1 MKRKRKQ
8 ALYFF
13 LFASPGL
20 IGFAVLSVYPILRSM
35 FLSFTNR
42 TLLGYEPTEWVGLKN
57 YLRAFGDV
65 YVWDSLGK
73 SFIYAFATL
82 VTVNVTGL
90 LAALLMNHVKGK
102 FSNVLRTIFYAPS
115 ILPAVSMVIMFTW
128 IFNPSTGFLNTILR
142 SLGVE
147 NVPLWLEGNTTV
159 IPTLII
165 MSFWSFGAKMVIYL
179 AGLQGI
185 SKEYYEAV
193 SLDGANA
200 VTTFFKI
207 TLPLL
212 SPVLFYNVLMSLV
225 GGLQVFTEAYVI
237 SGTGTGVP
245 VNFYVLNVFSLA
257 FNSPYELGYAS
268 ALAWILFVI
277 ILAMTGLYFIFS
289 KKFLNFDGE

>member
-8 ALYFF
+8 VLYFF

-20 IGFAVLSVYPILRSM
+20 IGFAVLSVYPILRSL

-42 TLLGYEPTEWVGLKN
+42 TLLGYEPTEWMGLKN
-57 YLRAFGDV
+57 YIRAFGDV

-73 SFIYAFATL
+73 YFIYAFATL

>member
-20 IGFAVLSVYPILRSM
+20 IGFAVLSVYPILRSL

-42 TLLGYEPTEWVGLKN
+42 TLLGYEPTELVGLKN
-57 YLRAFGDV
+57 YIRAFGDV
-65 YVWDSLGK
+65 YVWNSLGK

-90 LAALLMNHVKGK
+90 FAALLMNHVKGK

-142 SLGVE
+142 SFGVE

>member
-8 ALYFF
+8 VLYFF

-20 IGFAVLSVYPILRSM
+20 IGFAVLSVYPILRSL

-57 YLRAFGDV
+57 YIRAFGDV

-73 SFIYAFATL
+73 SFIYAIATL

-277 ILAMTGLYFIFS
+277 ILAMTGFYFIFS

>member
-20 IGFAVLSVYPILRSM
+20 IGFAVLSVYPILRSL

-57 YLRAFGDV
+57 YIRAFGDV

-73 SFIYAFATL
+73 SFIYAIATL
-82 VTVNVTGL
+82 VTVNVTGR

>member
-8 ALYFF
+8 VLFFF

-20 IGFAVLSVYPILRSM
+20 IGFAVLSVYPILRSL

-57 YLRAFGDV
+57 YIRAFGDV

-73 SFIYAFATL
+73 SFIYAVATL

>member
-1 MKRKRKQ
+1 MKRRRKQ

-57 YLRAFGDV
+57 YIRAFGDV

-90 LAALLMNHVKGK
+90 LAALLMNRVKGK

>member
-8 ALYFF
+8 VLYFF

-20 IGFAVLSVYPILRSM
+20 IGFAVLSVYPILRSL

-42 TLLGYEPTEWVGLKN
+42 TLLGYEPMVWVGLKN
-57 YLRAFGDV
+57 YIRAFGDV

-73 SFIYAFATL
+73 SFIYAIATL

>member
-8 ALYFF
+8 VLYFF

-20 IGFAVLSVYPILRSM
+20 IGFAVLSVYPILRSL

-57 YLRAFGDV
+57 YIRAFGDV

-225 GGLQVFTEAYVI
+225 GGLQVFTEAYII

-268 ALAWILFVI
+268 ALAWILFLI

>member
-20 IGFAVLSVYPILRSM
+20 IGFAVLSVYPILRSL

-42 TLLGYEPTEWVGLKN
+42 TLLGYEPTVWVGLKN
-57 YLRAFGDV
+57 YIRAFGDV

-73 SFIYAFATL
+73 SFIYAIATL

-225 GGLQVFTEAYVI
+225 GGLQVFTEASVI

>member
-20 IGFAVLSVYPILRSM
+20 IGFAVLSVYPILRSL

-57 YLRAFGDV
+57 YIRAFGDV

-73 SFIYAFATL
+73 SFIYAIATL

-289 KKFLNFDGE
+289 KKFLNSDGE

>member
-8 ALYFF
+8 VLYFF

-20 IGFAVLSVYPILRSM
+20 IGFAVLSVYPILRSL

-42 TLLGYEPTEWVGLKN
+42 TLLGYEPTVWVGLKN
-57 YLRAFGDV
+57 YIRAFGDV

-73 SFIYAFATL
+73 SFIYAIATL

-257 FNSPYELGYAS
+257 FNSPYELGYSS

>member
-20 IGFAVLSVYPILRSM
+20 IGFAVLSVYPILRSL

-42 TLLGYEPTEWVGLKN
+42 TLLGYEPTVWVGLKN
-57 YLRAFGDV
+57 YIRAFGDV

-73 SFIYAFATL
+73 SFIYAIATL

-142 SLGVE
+142 SFGVE

>member
-8 ALYFF
+8 VLYFF
-13 LFASPGL
+13 LFASLGL
-20 IGFAVLSVYPILRSM
+20 IGFAVLSVYPILRSL

-42 TLLGYEPTEWVGLKN
+42 TLLGYEPTVWVGLKN
-57 YLRAFGDV
+57 YIRAFGDV

-73 SFIYAFATL
+73 SFIYAIATL

>member
-185 SKEYYEAV
+185 SKEYYEAA

>member
-8 ALYFF
+8 VLYFF

-20 IGFAVLSVYPILRSM
+20 IGFAVLSVYPILRSL

-42 TLLGYEPTEWVGLKN
+42 TLLGYEPTVWVGLKN
-57 YLRAFGDV
+57 YIRAFGDV

-73 SFIYAFATL
+73 SFIYAIATL

>member
-20 IGFAVLSVYPILRSM
+20 IGFAVLSVYPILRSL

-42 TLLGYEPTEWVGLKN
+42 TLLGYEPTVWVGLKN
-57 YLRAFGDV
+57 YIRAFGDV

-73 SFIYAFATL
+73 SFIYAIATL

-185 SKEYYEAV
+185 SKEYYEAA

>member
-20 IGFAVLSVYPILRSM
+20 IGFAVLSVYPILRSL

-57 YLRAFGDV
+57 YIRAFGDV

-73 SFIYAFATL
+73 SFIYAIATL

-185 SKEYYEAV
+185 SKE
-193 SLDGANA
+193 
-200 VTTFFKI
+200 
-207 TLPLL
+207 
-212 SPVLFYNVLMSLV
+212 
-225 GGLQVFTEAYVI
+225 
-237 SGTGTGVP
+237 
-245 VNFYVLNVFSLA
+245 
-257 FNSPYELGYAS
+257 
-268 ALAWILFVI
+268 
-277 ILAMTGLYFIFS
+277 
-289 KKFLNFDGE
+289 

>member
-20 IGFAVLSVYPILRSM
+20 IGFAVLSVYPILRSL

-57 YLRAFGDV
+57 YIRAFGDV

-73 SFIYAFATL
+73 SFIYAIATL

-289 KKFLNFDGE
+289 KKLLNFDGE

>member
-8 ALYFF
+8 VLYFF

-20 IGFAVLSVYPILRSM
+20 IGFAVLSVYPILRSL

-57 YLRAFGDV
+57 YIRAFGDV

-73 SFIYAFATL
+73 SFIYAIATL

-185 SKEYYEAV
+185 SKAYYEAV

>member
-20 IGFAVLSVYPILRSM
+20 IGFAVLSVYPILRSL

-42 TLLGYEPTEWVGLKN
+42 TLLGYEPTELVGLKN
-57 YLRAFGDV
+57 YIRAFGDV

>member
-8 ALYFF
+8 VLYFF

-20 IGFAVLSVYPILRSM
+20 IGFAVLSVYPILRSL

-57 YLRAFGDV
+57 YIRAFGDV

-73 SFIYAFATL
+73 SFIYAIATL

>member
-8 ALYFF
+8 VLYFF

-20 IGFAVLSVYPILRSM
+20 IGFAVLSVYPILRSL

-57 YLRAFGDV
+57 YIRAFGDV

-73 SFIYAFATL
+73 SFIYAVATL

-225 GGLQVFTEAYVI
+225 GGLHLRNGME
-237 SGTGTGVP
+237 
-245 VNFYVLNVFSLA
+245 
-257 FNSPYELGYAS
+257 E
-268 ALAWILFVI
+268 
-277 ILAMTGLYFIFS
+277 
-289 KKFLNFDGE
+289 

>member
-8 ALYFF
+8 VLYFF

-20 IGFAVLSVYPILRSM
+20 IGFAVLSVYPILRSL

-57 YLRAFGDV
+57 YIRAFGDV

-277 ILAMTGLYFIFS
+277 ILEMTGLYFIFS

>member
-1 MKRKRKQ
+1 MKRKRTQ

-20 IGFAVLSVYPILRSM
+20 IGFAVLSVYPILRSL

-57 YLRAFGDV
+57 YIRAFGDV

-73 SFIYAFATL
+73 SFIYAIATL

>member
-20 IGFAVLSVYPILRSM
+20 IGFAVLSVYPILRSL

-73 SFIYAFATL
+73 SFIYAIATL

-185 SKEYYEAV
+185 SKEYYEAA

>member
-8 ALYFF
+8 VLYFF

-20 IGFAVLSVYPILRSM
+20 IGFAVLSVYPILRSL

-57 YLRAFGDV
+57 YIRAFGDV

-73 SFIYAFATL
+73 SFIYAVATL

-212 SPVLFYNVLMSLV
+212 SSVLFYNVLMSLV

>member
-20 IGFAVLSVYPILRSM
+20 IGFAVLSVYPILRSL

-57 YLRAFGDV
+57 YIRAFGDV

-73 SFIYAFATL
+73 SFIYAIATL

-225 GGLQVFTEAYVI
+225 GGLQVFTEAYII

>member
-8 ALYFF
+8 VLYFF

-20 IGFAVLSVYPILRSM
+20 IGFAVLSVYPILRSL

-57 YLRAFGDV
+57 YIRAFGDV

-73 SFIYAFATL
+73 SFIYAIATL

-142 SLGVE
+142 NLGVE

>member
-20 IGFAVLSVYPILRSM
+20 IGFAVLSVYPILRSL

-42 TLLGYEPTEWVGLKN
+42 KLLGYEPTVWVGLKN
-57 YLRAFGDV
+57 YIRAFGDV

-73 SFIYAFATL
+73 SFIYAIATL

>member
-20 IGFAVLSVYPILRSM
+20 IGFAVLSVYPILRSL

-185 SKEYYEAV
+185 SKEYYEAA

>member
-57 YLRAFGDV
+57 YLRASGDV

-185 SKEYYEAV
+185 SKEYYEAA

>member
-8 ALYFF
+8 VLYFF

-20 IGFAVLSVYPILRSM
+20 IGFAVLSVYPILRSL

-42 TLLGYEPTEWVGLKN
+42 TLLGYEPTVWVGLKN
-57 YLRAFGDV
+57 YIRAFGDV
-65 YVWDSLGK
+65 YVWNSLGK
-73 SFIYAFATL
+73 SFIYAIATL

>member
-57 YLRAFGDV
+57 YIRAFGDV

-185 SKEYYEAV
+185 SKEYYEAA

>member
-8 ALYFF
+8 VLYFF

-20 IGFAVLSVYPILRSM
+20 IGFAVLSVYPILRSL

-42 TLLGYEPTEWVGLKN
+42 TLLGYEPTVWVGLKN
-57 YLRAFGDV
+57 YIRAFGDV

-73 SFIYAFATL
+73 SFIYAIAPL

>member
-1 MKRKRKQ
+1 MKRKRNQ

-20 IGFAVLSVYPILRSM
+20 IGFAVLSVYPILRSL

-57 YLRAFGDV
+57 YIRAFGDV

-73 SFIYAFATL
+73 SFIYAIATL

>member
-20 IGFAVLSVYPILRSM
+20 IGFAVLSVYPILRSL

-57 YLRAFGDV
+57 YIRAFGDV

-73 SFIYAFATL
+73 SFIYAVATL

-142 SLGVE
+142 SLGIE

>member
-20 IGFAVLSVYPILRSM
+20 IGFAVLSVYPILRSL

-57 YLRAFGDV
+57 YIRAFGDV

-128 IFNPSTGFLNTILR
+128 IFTPSTGFLNTILR

-289 KKFLNFDGE
+289 KKFLSFDGE

>member
-20 IGFAVLSVYPILRSM
+20 IGFAVLSVYPILRSL

-42 TLLGYEPTEWVGLKN
+42 TLLGYEPTVWVGLKN
-57 YLRAFGDV
+57 YIRAFGDV

-73 SFIYAFATL
+73 SFIYAIATL

-115 ILPAVSMVIMFTW
+115 ILPAVSIVIMFTW
-128 IFNPSTGFLNTILR
+128 IFNPSTGFLNTIRR